1 MMQKM
6 EHQMMNRLTGPS
18 HLKLKG
24 RSEFKIKASSLAVI
38 SLAGVLLLSGCST
51 SGGISSLNP
60 FSKSKSD
67 AALEAA
73 DGDTDRISILR
84 LSEDLQIAGTI
95 TPDQIV
101 LPPAY
106 VNTDWPQQGGNTA
119 HVVQHTAASGALKK
133 AWTKD
138 VGAGSGRKGR
148 VLSPPVIANGVI
160 YSIDGD
166 NRVVALEE
174 ATGKKKWDYKVS
186 VEARQRTR
194 EGRASIV
201 EKVRDPLSFFDG
213 SGVDKES
220 VGGGVAYAD
229 GKVYVTSGL
238 GKIAAIDA
246 ITGEEIWGTQ
256 TLSPI
261 HSAPVAGV
269 ERVFAISDDNVIY
282 AFDTTSG
289 EILWSHQAIIESAR
303 MLTVP
308 SPALV
313 DDVLVAPFSSGELI
327 ALRQQ
332 NGNVL
337 WQDSLS
343 STARLTPLAS
353 LNDIAAGPA
362 IADGYVIATA
372 QSGVMTAFDLRTG
385 QRIWS
390 QPAGALGYPL
400 IAGDFVFTVTTTGQ
414 VACLSKLDGTV
425 VWIKDL
431 ELYKKAK
438 KRKGRIVWNGPILAG
453 ERLVVVS
460 SHGRMVTINPFDGEI
475 IEESKVGKDV
485 FIPPIIAN
493 ETVYVLSSD
502 AKLTALR

>member
-1 MMQKM
+1 
-6 EHQMMNRLTGPS
+6 MMNDFA
-18 HLKLKG
+18 KYAFKG
-24 RSEFKIKASSLAVI
+24 GTF
-38 SLAGVLLLSGCST
+38 AGILMLSACST
-51 SGGISSLNP
+51 VGDAVSAINPFDKSSGG
-60 FSKSKSD
+60 

-73 DGDTDRISILR
+73 EGDTDRISILQ

-119 HVVQHTAASGALKK
+119 HVVQHTAASGSLSKV
-133 AWTKD
+133 WSKD
-138 VGAGSGRKGR
+138 IGDGSGRKGR
-148 VLSPPVIANGVI
+148 VLSPPVIANGKI
-160 YSIDGD
+160 YSVDGS
-166 NRVVALEE
+166 NRVVALDE
-174 ATGKKKWDYKVS
+174 ATGNKLWSYKVKA
-186 VEARQRTR
+186 EERQRTR
-194 EGRASIV
+194 EGRAGIV
-201 EKVRDPLSFFDG
+201 ERVKDPLSFFSEG
-213 SGVDKES
+213 RGVDKES

-238 GKIAAIDA
+238 GKIAAINA
-246 ITGEEIWGTQ
+246 ETGEEIWGTQ
-256 TLSPI
+256 ILSPL
-261 HSAPVAGV
+261 HSAPVAGL

-289 EILWSHQAIIESAR
+289 EIIWSHQAIIESAR

-313 DDVLVAPFSSGELI
+313 DDVLIAPFSSGELI

-372 QSGVMTAFDLRTG
+372 QSGVMTAFDFRTG
-385 QRIWS
+385 QRVWS

-414 VACLSKLDGTV
+414 VACLSKLDGSV

-431 ELYKKAK
+431 DLYENAK

-460 SHGRMVTINPFDGEI
+460 SHGRLVTINPFTGDI
-475 IEESKVGKDV
+475 IDENKVSDDV
-485 FIPPIIAN
+485 FISPIIAN
-493 ETVYVLSSD
+493 ETVYVLSD
-502 AKLTALR
+502 KAKLTALR

>member
-1 MMQKM
+1 
-6 EHQMMNRLTGPS
+6 MNKLTQHS
-18 HLKLKG
+18 
-24 RSEFKIKASSLAVI
+24 FKALPLTAILM
-38 SLAGVLLLSGCST
+38 LSACST
-51 SGGISSLNP
+51 VGDAVSAINP
-60 FSKSKSD
+60 FDDSGSS
-67 AALEAA
+67 AALKAA
-73 DGDTDRISILR
+73 EGDPDRISILR
-84 LSEDLQIAGTI
+84 LSEDLQVAGTI
-95 TPDQIV
+95 TPDQII

-119 HVVQHTAASGALKK
+119 HVVQHTAASGELKK
-133 AWTKD
+133 AWAKD
-138 VGAGSGRKGR
+138 IGEGSGRKGR
-148 VLSPPVIANGVI
+148 VLSPPVIANGRI
-160 YSIDGD
+160 FSIDGG

-174 ATGKKKWDYKVS
+174 TTGKKLWDYKVR
-186 VEARQRTR
+186 VEVRKKTR
-194 EGRASIV
+194 EGRVNII
-201 EKVRDPLSFFDG
+201 ERIRDPLSLVDG
-213 SGVDKES
+213 NGVDKES
-220 VGGGVAYAD
+220 VGGGVTYAD

-246 ITGEEIWGTQ
+246 ETGEEIWGTQ
-256 TLSPI
+256 TLSPL
-261 HSAPVAGV
+261 HSAPVAGT

-282 AFDTTSG
+282 AFDSTSG
-289 EILWSHQAIIESAR
+289 EIVWTHQAIIESAR

-385 QRIWS
+385 QRVWS

-400 IAGDFVFTVTTTGQ
+400 IAGDFVFTVTTRGQ
-414 VACLSKLDGTV
+414 VVCLSKLDGSV

-460 SHGRMVTINPFDGEI
+460 SHGRLVTINPFDGEI
-475 IEESKVGKDV
+475 INETKVSGGV

>member
-1 MMQKM
+1 
-6 EHQMMNRLTGPS
+6 MNRFKHHQRMGVSLISAFMLSACATGTTVS
-18 HLKLKG
+18 DVV
-24 RSEFKIKASSLAVI
+24 SSI
-38 SLAGVLLLSGCST
+38 
-51 SGGISSLNP
+51 NP
-60 FSKSKSD
+60 FDNKKSG

-73 DGDTDRISILR
+73 EGDADRISILQ

-119 HVVQHTAASGALKK
+119 HVVQHTAASGELTK
-133 AWTKD
+133 AWSKD
-138 VGAGSGRKGR
+138 IGAGSSRKGR
-148 VLSPPVIANGVI
+148 VLSPPVIANGRI
-160 YSIDGD
+160 YSVDGD
-166 NRVVALEE
+166 NRVVALDE
-174 ATGKKKWDYKVS
+174 ASGKKLWDYKIRVKLR
-186 VEARQRTR
+186 ERTR
-194 EGRASIV
+194 VGRGNII
-201 EKVRDPLSFFDG
+201 ERIRDPLSFVDG
-213 SGVDKES
+213 NGVDKES

-229 GKVYVTSGL
+229 GKVYITSGL
-238 GKIAAIDA
+238 GKIVAVDA
-246 ITGEEIWGTQ
+246 ETGEEIWGTEI
-256 TLSPI
+256 LSPV
-261 HSAPVAGV
+261 HSAPVAGL

-289 EILWSHQAIIESAR
+289 EIVWSHQAIIESAR

-362 IADGYVIATA
+362 ISDGYVIATA

-385 QRIWS
+385 QRVWS

-400 IAGDFVFTVTTTGQ
+400 IAGDFVFTVTTGGQ
-414 VACLSKLDGTV
+414 VACLSKLDGSV
-425 VWIKDL
+425 IWLKDL
-431 ELYKKAK
+431 ELYKKVK

-460 SHGRMVTINPFDGEI
+460 SHGRMLTLNPFDGEI
-475 IEESKVGKDV
+475 IKESKISNSV

-493 ETVYVLSSD
+493 ETVYVLSDD

>member
-1 MMQKM
+1 MTLKADSLQGAYGNFMMLKM
-6 EHQMMNRLTGPS
+6 FKGARRSSQLSILMMG
-18 HLKLKG
+18 
-24 RSEFKIKASSLAVI
+24 LAM
-38 SLAGVLLLSGCST
+38 LGGCST
-51 SGGISSLNP
+51 VSGAVSAINP
-60 FSKSKSD
+60 FDGSSKG
-67 AALEAA
+67 AALKAA
-73 DGDTDRISILR
+73 EGDTDRISILQ
-84 LSEDLQIAGTI
+84 LSDELTIGGTI

-119 HVVQHTAASGALKK
+119 HVVQHTAASGSLEKK
-133 AWTKD
+133 WTKD
-138 VGAGSGRKGR
+138 IGAGSGRKGR
-148 VLSPPVIANGVI
+148 VLSPPVIANGRI
-160 YSIDGD
+160 YTIDGD
-166 NRVVALEE
+166 NRVVALNELS
-174 ATGKKKWDYKVS
+174 GKKLWDYKVR
-186 VEARQRTR
+186 VETRKRTR
-194 EGRASIV
+194 EGRANIIERVS
-201 EKVRDPLSFFDG
+201 DPLSFFDG

-238 GKIAAIDA
+238 GKIAALDA
-246 ITGEEIWGTQ
+246 ETGEEIWGTQ

-261 HSAPVAGV
+261 HSAPVAG
-269 ERVFAISDDNVIY
+269 EARVFAISDDNVIY
-282 AFDTTSG
+282 AFDTASG

-308 SPALV
+308 SPALI

-362 IADGYVIATA
+362 IADGFVIATA

-425 VWIKDL
+425 VWIKEL
-431 ELYKKAK
+431 QLYKKAK

-453 ERLVVVS
+453 DRLVVVS
-460 SHGRMVTINPFDGEI
+460 SHGRLVILNPFDGEI
-475 IEESKVGKDV
+475 VEERKVGDGV
-485 FIPPIIAN
+485 YIPPIIAN
-493 ETVYVLSSD
+493 ETIYTMSVS
-502 AKLTALR
+502 AKLTALQ

>member
-1 MMQKM
+1 MMVLMMQKM
-6 EHQMMNRLTGPS
+6 EHQMMNKFKSQFTG
-18 HLKLKG
+18 
-24 RSEFKIKASSLAVI
+24 AI
-38 SLAGVLLLSGCST
+38 SLAGLLMLSGCST
-51 SGGISSLNP
+51 VSSLNP
-60 FSKSKSD
+60 FDKSSSN

-73 DGDTDRISILR
+73 QGDPDRISILQ
-84 LSEDLQIAGTI
+84 LSEDLQIEGTI

-101 LPPAY
+101 LPPSY

-119 HVVQHTAASGALKK
+119 HVVQHTAATGNLTR

-138 VGAGSGRKGR
+138 IGAGSGRKGR

-160 YSIDGD
+160 YTLDGS

-174 ATGKKKWDYKVS
+174 GSGRKLWDYKV
-186 VEARQRTR
+186 VVKPRERTR
-194 EGRASIV
+194 EGRTGVIERV
-201 EKVRDPLSFFDG
+201 KDPLSFFDD
-213 SGVDKES
+213 SGADTES

-229 GKVYVTSGL
+229 GKVYVSSGL
-238 GKIAAIDA
+238 GKIVAIDA
-246 ITGEEIWGTQ
+246 VTGEEIWGNRI
-256 TLSPI
+256 LSPL
-261 HSAPVAGV
+261 HSAPVASL

-282 AFDTTSG
+282 AFDTSSG
-289 EILWSHQAIIESAR
+289 EIVWSHQAIIESAR

-353 LNDIAAGPA
+353 VNDIAAGPA

-385 QRIWS
+385 QRVWS

-400 IAGDFVFTVTTTGQ
+400 IVGDFVFTVTTTGQ
-414 VACLSKLDGTV
+414 VACLSKLDGSV
-425 VWIKDL
+425 IWIKDL
-431 ELYKKAK
+431 QLYKNAK
-438 KRKGRIVWNGPILAG
+438 KRKDRIVWNGPLLAS

-460 SHGRMVTINPFDGEI
+460 SHGRLVEIDPYSGEI
-475 IEESKVGKDV
+475 LDERKVSSDV

-493 ETVYVLSSD
+493 ETIYVLSTD

>member
-1 MMQKM
+1 
-6 EHQMMNRLTGPS
+6 MNNFTRQDARHISRL
-18 HLKLKG
+18 
-24 RSEFKIKASSLAVI
+24 SLT
-38 SLAGVLLLSGCST
+38 LAGFFMLSACST
-51 SGGISSLNP
+51 IGNVTSAINP
-60 FSKSKSD
+60 FDKSSGD
-67 AALEAA
+67 AALKAA
-73 DGDTDRISILR
+73 EGDTDRISILQ
-84 LSEDLQIAGTI
+84 LSEDLKIGATI

-101 LPPAY
+101 LPPSY

-119 HVVQHTAASGALKK
+119 HVVQHTAASGELKRL
-133 AWTKD
+133 WTKD
-138 VGAGSGRKGR
+138 IGAGSGRKGR
-148 VLSPPVIANGVI
+148 VLSPPVIANGTI
-160 YSIDGD
+160 YSIDGN
-166 NRVVALEE
+166 NRVVALDE
-174 ATGKKKWDYKVS
+174 ATGKKIWDYKVR
-186 VEARQRTR
+186 VELRAKTR
-194 EGRASIV
+194 EGRASII
-201 EKVRDPLSFFDG
+201 EKVKDPLSFFDG

-246 ITGEEIWGTQ
+246 LSGEEIWGTQ
-256 TLSPI
+256 TLSPL
-261 HSAPVAGV
+261 HSAPVAGT

-282 AFDTTSG
+282 AFDTTTG
-289 EILWSHQAIIESAR
+289 EIIWSHQAIIESAR

-337 WQDSLS
+337 WQDALS

-400 IAGDFVFTVTTTGQ
+400 IAGDFVFTVTTRGQ
-414 VACLSKLDGTV
+414 VACLSKLDGSV

-431 ELYKKAK
+431 DLYKKLK
-438 KRKGRIVWNGPILAG
+438 KRKGRIVWSGPILAG
-453 ERLVVVS
+453 DRLVVVS
-460 SHGRMVTINPFDGEI
+460 SHGRMVSINPFDGEI
-475 IEESKVGKDV
+475 ISEDKVSKDV
-485 FIPPIIAN
+485 FISPIIAN
-493 ETVYVLSSD
+493 ETVYVLSDS

>member
-1 MMQKM
+1 MMSKFQESK
-6 EHQMMNRLTGPS
+6 RLAS
-18 HLKLKG
+18 VKLVG
-24 RSEFKIKASSLAVI
+24 TSLSLA
-38 SLAGVLLLSGCST
+38 SLLMLGGCST
-51 SGGISSLNP
+51 VSDAVSSINP
-60 FSKSKSD
+60 FDKSGTG

-73 DGDTDRISILR
+73 DGDTDRISILQ

-119 HVVQHTAASGALKK
+119 HVVQHTAASGELRR
-133 AWTKD
+133 AWSKD
-138 VGAGSGRKGR
+138 IGTGTGRKGR

-160 YSIDGD
+160 YSIDGN

-174 ATGKKKWDYKVS
+174 ASGRKIWDYKVV
-186 VEARQRTR
+186 VEPRERTR
-194 EGRASIV
+194 EGRDNII
-201 EKVRDPLSFFDG
+201 ERVRDPLSFFDG
-213 SGVDKES
+213 SGADKES
-220 VGGGVAYAD
+220 VGGGVAYAN

-246 ITGEEIWGTQ
+246 VTGEEIWGTQ
-256 TLSPI
+256 ILSPL
-261 HSAPVAGV
+261 HSAPVAGG

-282 AFDTTSG
+282 AFDTSSG
-289 EILWSHQAIIESAR
+289 EITWSHQAIIESAR

-385 QRIWS
+385 QRVWS

-425 VWIKDL
+425 VWLKDL
-431 ELYKKAK
+431 DLYKKAK

-460 SHGRMVTINPFDGEI
+460 SHGRMVQIDPFSGDI
-475 IEESKVGKDV
+475 LAESKVSDEV
-485 FIPPIIAN
+485 FISPIIAN
-493 ETVYVLSSD
+493 ETVYVLSSN

>member
-1 MMQKM
+1 
-6 EHQMMNRLTGPS
+6 MNNLKQHKLSALT
-18 HLKLKG
+18 
-24 RSEFKIKASSLAVI
+24 V
-38 SLAGVLLLSGCST
+38 LAGLMLTGCST
-51 SGGISSLNP
+51 IGNTVSAINP
-60 FSKSKSD
+60 FDNNGGNAALD
-67 AALEAA
+67 AAG
-73 DGDTDRISILR
+73 GDTDRISILQ
-84 LSEDLQIAGTI
+84 LSESLQVAGTI
-95 TPDQIV
+95 TPDQVV

-119 HVVQHTAASGALKK
+119 HVVQHTAAPGPLKRV
-133 AWTKD
+133 WSKD
-138 VGAGSGRKGR
+138 IGAGSGRKGR

-160 YSIDGD
+160 YSLDGN

-174 ATGKKKWDYKVS
+174 GTGKKLWDYKVT
-186 VEARQRTR
+186 VEARRKTR
-194 EGRASIV
+194 EGRASIIERV
-201 EKVRDPLSFFDG
+201 QDPLSFLDD

-220 VGGGVAYAD
+220 VGGGVTYAD
-229 GKVYVTSGL
+229 GKLYVTSGL

-246 ITGEEIWGTQ
+246 QSGEEIWGTQ
-256 TLSPI
+256 TLSPL
-261 HSAPVAGV
+261 HSAPVAGA

-282 AFDTTSG
+282 AFDTTTG
-289 EILWSHQAIIESAR
+289 ETIWTHQAIIEPAR

-327 ALRQQ
+327 ALQQQ

-343 STARLTPLAS
+343 SSARLTPLAS
-353 LNDIAAGPA
+353 LNDIASGPV

-400 IAGDFVFTVTTTGQ
+400 IAGDFVYTVTTTGQ
-414 VACLSKLDGTV
+414 VVCMSKLDGSV
-425 VWIKDL
+425 VWIRDL
-431 ELYKKAK
+431 DLYKNAK
-438 KRKGRIVWNGPILAG
+438 KRKGRIVWNGPVLAG
-453 ERLVVVS
+453 DRLIVVS
-460 SHGRMVTINPFDGEI
+460 SKGRMVKINPYDGEI
-475 IEESKVGKDV
+475 IEESNVTKNV

-493 ETVYVLSSD
+493 ETVYILSD
-502 AKLTALR
+502 TAKLTALR